1 MTNDHVDNANNAIVF
16 VNFQK
21 LLFWF
26 FIRRCSF
33 ISDVG
38 SFFYYV
44 INFLSEVASFLS
56 DVASFLSDVIHFLS
70 DVTFFN
76 QM

>member
-33 ISDVG
+33 ISDVTN
-38 SFFYYV
+38 FLLYV

-56 DVASFLSDVIHFLS
+56 VVASCLSDVASFVSDVA
-70 DVTFFN
+70 FFY